1 MIDRALGTPG
11 HAQHKRNQD
20 DAARQ
25 RPRIALAHDWLCGL
39 RGGEQVLE
47 RIASLVRS
55 EFASRTLYTMFDDGG
70 SIGHA
75 TDEAPHA
82 ASWLN
87 TAPGALRRWL
97 LPLYPSAVAQLS
109 RRLARDHAREPID
122 LLISSSSAAIK
133 AMRAP
138 EAVPHL
144 CYCHAPAR
152 YVWSRAGEYSRGLS
166 GLGLR
171 LLAPAYRR
179 WDRAASRRVTR
190 FIANSTYIRDEI
202 ARCYERD
209 ADVIHPP
216 VRTELFTPDP
226 SAPREERLLVVSA
239 LEPYK
244 RVDLA
249 IEMAN
254 AKSLPL
260 TIVGRGSDEPRLR
273 AMSGPSVTFAGRVDD
288 AALLRHYRGARA
300 LLFPQIED
308 FGIVAVEA
316 QACGTPVVAFRAG
329 GALDIV
335 VDGVTGVL
343 FDHATPEALAE
354 AVETVKQDPRACRR
368 NAERFAERRFDEQIL
383 EIILE
388 MLNSSAA

>member
-1 MIDRALGTPG
+1 MIDRARATPDP
-11 HAQHKRNQD
+11 ARRERD
-20 DAARQ
+20 PDAARD

-47 RIASLVRS
+47 RIASVVRT
-55 EFASRTLYTMFDDGG
+55 EFDSRALYTMFDDGG
-70 SIGHA
+70 SIGPA
-75 TDEAPHA
+75 TDDARHV

-87 TAPGALRRWL
+87 ALPGALRRWL

-109 RRLARDHAREPID
+109 SHLSRDHAKDPID

-138 EAVPHL
+138 DGVPHL

-152 YVWSRAGEYSRGLS
+152 YIWSRAAEYSRGLS
-166 GLGLR
+166 GLGLSV
-171 LLAPAYRR
+171 LAPAYKR
-179 WDRAASRRVTR
+179 WDRTTAPRVTR
-190 FIANSTYIRDEI
+190 FIANSTYIRSEI
-202 ARCYERD
+202 ARCYQRD
-209 ADVIHPP
+209 ADVVHPP
-216 VRTELFTPDP
+216 VRTDRFTPDP
-226 SAPREERLLVVSA
+226 SVPREDNLLVVSA

-249 IEMAN
+249 IETAK

-260 TIVGRGSDEPRLR
+260 TIVGGGSDEARLR
-273 AMSGPSVTFAGRVDD
+273 AMSGPTVTFAGRVDD
-288 AALLRHYRGARA
+288 ETLLRHYRSARA

-343 FDHATPEALAE
+343 FDHPTPESLADAIE
-354 AVETVKQDPRACRR
+354 RVEQNPRACRQ
-368 NAERFAERRFDEQIL
+368 NAERFSERRFDERIRA
-383 EIILE
+383 IILE
-388 MLNSSAA
+388 MLDASSA